1 MTRLAP
7 EGWPFILVGLVA
19 TGVFFGVAWAAGPSI
34 APPLRTTFLWGGWIL
49 ALLPVFTIYFFRN
62 PVPEIPPG
70 DHLVVAPGEGRV
82 IQIIQVEE
90 PAFIKGPATRIS
102 IFLSVFNVHVQ
113 RAPISGEVGY
123 RHYNPGKYLAAWN
136 PKASEENEQA
146 STGIQSGP
154 HKVLVRQIAGLI
166 ARRVVTDHPEG
177 RMVSRGDRIGIIR
190 FGSRVDLFIPP
201 GWEVTCAEGDRV
213 KVGESVL
220 ARIPSEPEPRQSP
233 NPVGARISSEKPK

>member
-7 EGWPFILVGLVA
+7 EGWPFILIGLVA
-19 TGVFFGVAWAAGPSI
+19 TGILAGLVWTVGPSL
-34 APPLRTTFLWGGWIL
+34 PPWLRTSFLWGSWIL
-49 ALLPVFTIYFFRN
+49 ALLTVFTVFFFRD
-62 PVPEIPPG
+62 PTPQIPIG
-70 DHLVVAPGEGRV
+70 DGLVVAPGEGRV
-82 IQIIQVEE
+82 IQITQVEE
-90 PAFIKGPATRIS
+90 PAFLEGPATRIS

-146 STGIQSGP
+146 STGIQSGN
-154 HKVLVRQIAGLI
+154 HKVLVRQIAGLV
-166 ARRVVTDHPEG
+166 ARRVVTDHSEG

-201 GWEVTCAEGDRV
+201 EWEVTCSEGDKVR
-213 KVGESVL
+213 VGESVL
-220 ARIPSEPEPRQSP
+220 ARIPVE
-233 NPVGARISSEKPK
+233 AEK